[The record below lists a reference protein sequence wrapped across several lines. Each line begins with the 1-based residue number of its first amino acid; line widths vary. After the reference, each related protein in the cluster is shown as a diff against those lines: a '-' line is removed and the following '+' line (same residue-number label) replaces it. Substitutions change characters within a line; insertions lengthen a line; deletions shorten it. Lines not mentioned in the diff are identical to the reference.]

1 MARRNSEEPVP
12 LLTSEERDRE
22 TKTENM
28 DLENDA
34 GRPEP
39 AQDQNLDHEYSIP
52 STIKFAW
59 LGTYFFFSLLL
70 TLYNKLVL
78 GTFHFPWLL
87 TFLHASF
94 ASGGTYAMMHM
105 GYFKLSRLGRREN
118 LALVAFSALFT
129 ANIAVS
135 NLSLAMVSVP
145 FFQTMRMLCPIFTIL
160 IYRVWY
166 GRTYSTMTYLSLLPL
181 IIGAAM
187 TTMGEMNFTDAG
199 FLLTILGVVLAALKT
214 VVTNRFMT
222 GSLALPPVE
231 FLMRMSPLA
240 ALQAL
245 ACAAASGEV
254 GGFHQ
259 LITSGDIAL
268 PPAFASLTGNGF
280 LALLLNISS
289 FNTNK
294 LAGALTMTVCG
305 NLKQCLTV
313 ALGIIIFNVSIDFLN
328 GAGMG
333 VTMLGAPSTARPSWT
348 TAGRRKLQPP
358 TSRSSRIVSNITPNA
373 LFESQDALLHVSQR
387 GIGLQTEGA
396 SQDFEIAKCFAG
408 LAEHAEADGDF
419 GDGDEDADDD
429 ENDDDPG
436 DVAHLGVGDGV
447 GEDLGEVEE
456 DAAALVEDLDA
467 GVYLEVFA
475 DGSVEGMQRGLRV
488 PEEVGYI
495 KDI

>member
-1 MARRNSEEPVP
+1 MSRRNSEEPVP
-12 LLTSEERDRE
+12 LLTPEERELE
-22 TKTENM
+22 TKGEHV

-34 GRPEP
+34 GRAEP
-39 AQDQNLDHEYSIP
+39 PKDQNLDHEYSVA
-52 STIKFAW
+52 STVKFAW

-78 GTFHFPWLL
+78 GMFHFPWLL

-94 ASGGTYAMMHM
+94 ASIGTWSMMQM

-145 FFQTMRMLCPIFTIL
+145 FYQTMRMLCPIFTIL

-187 TTMGEMNFTDAG
+187 TTLGEMSFSDAG
-199 FLLTILGVVLAALKT
+199 FLLTILGVILAALKT

-240 ALQAL
+240 ALQAF
-245 ACAAASGEV
+245 ACAAATGEV
-254 GGFHQ
+254 GEFYK
-259 LITSGDIAL
+259 LISGGTISL
-268 PPAFASLTGNGF
+268 PPAFASLFGNGF

-305 NLKQCLTV
+305 NMKQCLTV
-313 ALGIIIFNVSIDFLN
+313 ALGIVLFDVTVDLLN

-333 VTMLGAPSTARPSWT
+333 VTMLGAAIYSKAELDNK
-348 TAGRRKLQPP
+348 ANK
-358 TSRSSRIVSNITPNA
+358 
-373 LFESQDALLHVSQR
+373 
-387 GIGLQTEGA
+387 
-396 SQDFEIAKCFAG
+396 AK
-408 LAEHAEADGDF
+408 E
-419 GDGDEDADDD
+419 
-429 ENDDDPG
+429 
-436 DVAHLGVGDGV
+436 
-447 GEDLGEVEE
+447 
-456 DAAALVEDLDA
+456 AAAYKPVD
-467 GVYLEVFA
+467 
-475 DGSVEGMQRGLRV
+475 QNPR
-488 PEEVGYI
+488 
-495 KDI
+495 

>member
-1 MARRNSEEPVP
+1 MSRRDSEEPVP
-12 LLTSEERDRE
+12 LLTQEERELE
-22 TKTENM
+22 TKGEQV
-28 DLENDA
+28 DVENDA
-34 GRPEP
+34 GRAEP
-39 AQDQNLDHEYSIP
+39 PKSENLDHEYSVA
-52 STIKFAW
+52 STVKFAW

-78 GTFHFPWLL
+78 GMFHFPWLL

-94 ASGGTYAMMHM
+94 ACLGTYAMMHM

-145 FFQTMRMLCPIFTIL
+145 FYQTMRMLCPIFTIL

-187 TTMGEMNFTDAG
+187 TTLGEMTFSDAG

-245 ACAAASGEV
+245 ACAVATGEV
-254 GGFHQ
+254 GGFHK
-259 LITSGDIAL
+259 LITSGEISL
-268 PPAFASLTGNGF
+268 PPAFASLFGNGF

-294 LAGALTMTVCG
+294 LAGALTMTICG

-313 ALGIIIFNVSIDFLN
+313 ALGIVLFNVTVDKLN

-333 VTMLGAPSTARPSWT
+333 VTMLGAAIYSKAELDNR
-348 TAGRRKLQPP
+348 
-358 TSRSSRIVSNITPNA
+358 
-373 LFESQDALLHVSQR
+373 
-387 GIGLQTEGA
+387 
-396 SQDFEIAKCFAG
+396 AKKAK
-408 LAEHAEADGDF
+408 EAAYKPVDQ
-419 GDGDEDADDD
+419 
-429 ENDDDPG
+429 NT
-436 DVAHLGVGDGV
+436 
-447 GEDLGEVEE
+447 
-456 DAAALVEDLDA
+456 
-467 GVYLEVFA
+467 
-475 DGSVEGMQRGLRV
+475 R
-488 PEEVGYI
+488 
-495 KDI
+495 